1 VMGLLKIHFLLLIT
15 LGNKMNLNESNTN
28 DSKGIKQIVRALRYR
43 NYRLFFSGQFITLI
57 GMWIQQIA
65 LSWLVF
71 RLTDSAFLLG
81 LVGFAAQLP
90 SVFLSPFAGVLA
102 DRWNRRN
109 ILVVTQ
115 FCSMVQAIVLAIL
128 VLTGTIKIWH
138 IMCLG
143 TLIGFVGAFDGPARQ
158 SFVVEMVEDKADL
171 GNAIALNSFM
181 FNGSRLIGPSIGGI
195 LIAAIGE
202 GYCFLINGI
211 SYLGVISAL
220 LAMKFTPKE
229 TRTSTPN
236 IFRELKEGFVYTF
249 SIPPIKSIL
258 LLLGLVSLMAM
269 PYMLLMPVVAK
280 DVLHGGPHTMG
291 FLMAGVGVGALIGA
305 IYLASR
311 KSILGL
317 EKVIPIATSIFGIGL
332 IAFSLSRVFWLSL
345 VLISVTGF
353 GMMVQMASCNTYIQ
367 TIVDDDKRG
376 RVMSFYTMSFM
387 GTAPFGSLLAGG
399 LASKIGAPST
409 LLISGISCIAGM
421 LIFVSRLSSF
431 KP

>member
-1 VMGLLKIHFLLLIT
+1 
-15 LGNKMNLNESNTN
+15 MNLDESNMS
-28 DSKGIKQIVRALRYR
+28 DSKGIKQFVRAFRHR
-43 NYRLFFSGQFITLI
+43 NYRLFFSGQFVTLV

-71 RLTDSAFLLG
+71 RLTGSALLLG
-81 LVGFAAQLP
+81 VVGFIAQIP

-109 ILVVTQ
+109 ILIVTQ
-115 FCSMVQAIVLAIL
+115 LCSMAQAIVLAIL
-128 VLTGTIKIWH
+128 VLTDTIEIWH

-143 TLIGFVGAFDGPARQ
+143 ALIGFVGAFDGPARQ

-181 FNGSRLIGPSIGGI
+181 FNGARLIGPSIGGI
-195 LIAAIGE
+195 LISVIGE

-211 SYLGVISAL
+211 CYLGVISAL
-220 LAMKFTPKE
+220 LAMRFTPKD
-229 TRTSTPN
+229 TKTSRTN
-236 IFRELKEGFVYTF
+236 ILQELKEGFAYTF
-249 SIPPIKSIL
+249 DIPSIRSIL
-258 LLLGLVSLMAM
+258 LLLGLVSLMGM

-291 FLMAGVGVGALIGA
+291 FLMAGVGAGALIGA
-305 IYLASR
+305 VYLASR
-311 KSILGL
+311 KSIRGL
-317 EKVIPIATSIFGIGL
+317 EKVIPMATTIFGIGL
-332 IAFSLSRVFWLSL
+332 ITFSRSHTFWLSL

-353 GMMVQMASCNTYIQ
+353 GMMVQMASCNTFIQ
-367 TIVDDDKRG
+367 TIVDDDKRR

-399 LASKIGAPST
+399 LASRIGAPST
-409 LLISGISCIAGM
+409 LLISGISCIVGM

-431 KP
+431 KQSCVKSDE